1 MCHMWE
7 EGMTTKPQI
16 YYNNNHTLH
25 NNFTKNCLQIPL
37 KEASATGLPYLSDC
51 NLKCSLM

>member
-25 NNFTKNCLQIPL
+25 NNFTKKCLRIPL
-37 KEASATGLPYLSDC
+37 KEASATGLSYLSDC